1 MNIYQHYVLPKMIDM
16 ACGTGQVMKARANIV
31 PQATGEVLEIG
42 IGSGLNLEFYDAS
55 QVTSIIGIDPAAQMQ
70 ALADKR
76 AAQMA
81 IPIEIIAADIYEIDA
96 EHARFDTIVM
106 TFTLCSI
113 DDPIPALTEMAR
125 LLKPEGRLLFC
136 EHGLAPDASVKR
148 WQRRLTPLWKPMAGG
163 CHLDRDIAA
172 LITAGG
178 FTLEELNEE
187 YLPGPK
193 PMSYVYSGSAK
204 KKL

>member
-1 MNIYQHYVLPKMIDM
+1 
-16 ACGTGQVMKARANIV
+16 
-31 PQATGEVLEIG
+31 
-42 IGSGLNLEFYDAS
+42 
-55 QVTSIIGIDPAAQMQ
+55 
-70 ALADKR
+70 
-76 AAQMA
+76 
-81 IPIEIIAADIYEIDA
+81 
-96 EHARFDTIVM
+96 
-106 TFTLCSI
+106 
-113 DDPIPALTEMAR
+113 
-125 LLKPEGRLLFC
+125 
-136 EHGLAPDASVKR
+136 
-148 WQRRLTPLWKPMAGG
+148 MAGG